1 MIAIL
6 VIVHGLAVTVWTGGH
21 LVPDLGVLPVA
32 RRERNAERVLSPEAP
47 FEPLPI
53 PITDAALASGS
64 TAGLNESQPPSKIS
78 SPLTPLLQKLR
89 LITCGTANDNPVKQS
104 FQPSCA

>member
-32 RRERNAERVLSPEAP
+32 RRERNAGRERSPEAP

-53 PITDAALASGS
+53 PITGRRPGVRKHRRA
-64 TAGLNESQPPSKIS
+64 QRK
-78 SPLTPLLQKLR
+78 
-89 LITCGTANDNPVKQS
+89 PVAEQD
-104 FQPSCA
+104 